1 MTREEAK
8 ETINRISWDL
18 GTTGMEY
25 LTCEDG
31 EKLREAGAVLGHG
44 SIDYEVAWK
53 QLKHTLIDTKMEI
66 AGMGNNPGLS
76 NVERFNCISDTIN
89 LMDQIDGTEYDNR
102 SLYDLWGKQNGTEER

>member
-1 MTREEAK
+1 MK
-8 ETINRISWDL
+8 VIINIPDETYKAIMQVKWFGDPLMSYVQKGVPL
-18 GTTGMEY
+18 
-25 LTCEDG
+25 
-31 EKLREAGAVLGHG
+31 EKGHG

-102 SLYDLWGKQNGTEER
+102 SLYDLWGKQNGADER